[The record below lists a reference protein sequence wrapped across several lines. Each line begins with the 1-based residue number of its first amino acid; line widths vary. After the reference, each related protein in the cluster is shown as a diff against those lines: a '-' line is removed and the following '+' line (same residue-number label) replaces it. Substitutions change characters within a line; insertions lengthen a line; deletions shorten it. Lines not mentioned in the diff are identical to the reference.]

1 MRQKSGTRETS
12 SKRIVRNIR
21 RATRKRY
28 SAEENIRIV
37 LDGLRAAA
45 PKASDWARV
54 EFATLRL
61 KLIKIAARVI
71 ETTARIRVSLPSAC
85 PDRTTFA
92 LIVHELRAQPPWPT
106 GQRAAPSP
114 AASTPSP

>member
-45 PKASDWARV
+45 PKAADWARV
-54 EFATLRL
+54 E
-61 KLIKIAARVI
+61 
-71 ETTARIRVSLPSAC
+71 LPPC
-85 PDRTTFA
+85 
-92 LIVHELRAQPPWPT
+92 
-106 GQRAAPSP
+106 
-114 AASTPSP
+114 ASS